1 MAIKSWNQL
10 KKEKL
15 KLKYEL
21 ELAKLEAKSA
31 GLKLDKYRK
40 PITVV
45 ESLLESIPIKNSA
58 LISTVAG
65 LALKVFFKKK

>member
-45 ESLLESIPIKNSA
+45 ESL
-58 LISTVAG
+58 
-65 LALKVFFKKK
+65 